1 VQFARGVVG
10 GRDMA
15 TSASFEVALL
25 GCGKMGCGFVRRL
38 RDEGVGVAV
47 WNRTYSVAA
56 ALATEPGDAP
66 CTAFTSI
73 PEALSAVREGGLVI
87 LMLSTI
93 AVVRETFGLDEG
105 GATPEAAA
113 NKAALRGKVLCNLVS
128 GNPDEGRTVRDATA
142 STVAAYIDG
151 AYSGSPAKARAG
163 GGQCFVS
170 SDADGG
176 AIVREWDRVLS
187 RLGTVTFSGPVGASR
202 ALDYAVVDL
211 YFVNF
216 LSFLSNAAMLEAEGV
231 DIALYAREAGVRLQ
245 QVRHFRLA
253 SACKCSPR
261 RHLPNAPQ
269 VPDFLLASAGRMSS
283 RAEADYLRNPG
294 ATLRTWR
301 NFWGSRL
308 PYFAAHGLPAQLP
321 QLACN
326 LLDEAAGLPAEPL
339 PSAVVGA
346 SPSSWPSAVAPEGP
360 HSAADLTRLQE
371 VVRYGT
377 KRAREGAEI
386 DLHEISMRSPLEG
399 AELDLH

>member
-1 VQFARGVVG
+1 
-10 GRDMA
+10 
-15 TSASFEVALL
+15 
-25 GCGKMGCGFVRRL
+25 
-38 RDEGVGVAV
+38 
-47 WNRTYSVAA
+47 
-56 ALATEPGDAP
+56 
-66 CTAFTSI
+66 
-73 PEALSAVREGGLVI
+73 
-87 LMLSTI
+87 MLSTI
-93 AVVRETFGLDEG
+93 AVVRETFGLDED

-231 DIALYAREAGVRLQ
+231 DTALYAREAGVRLQ
-245 QVRHFRLA
+245 
-253 SACKCSPR
+253 
-261 RHLPNAPQ
+261 Q

-346 SPSSWPSAVAPEGP
+346 SPSSWPSAVAIEGP

-377 KRAREGAEI
+377 KRAREGAE
-386 DLHEISMRSPLEG
+386 LH
-399 AELDLH
+399 LH

>member
-1 VQFARGVVG
+1 
-10 GRDMA
+10 MEKN
-15 TSASFEVALL
+15 FEVALL

-38 RDEGVGVAV
+38 REEGVGVAV

-56 ALATEPGDAP
+56 ALASEPGDAP
-66 CTAFTSI
+66 CTAFATI

-93 AVVRETFGLDEG
+93 AVVRETFGLDEDD
-105 GATPEAAA
+105 ATPEAAA
-113 NKAALRGKVLCNLVS
+113 NKAELRGKVLCNLVS
-128 GNPDEGRTVRDATA
+128 GNPDEGRKVRDATA

-170 SDADGG
+170 SDDGG

-231 DIALYAREAGVRLQ
+231 DTALYAREAGVRLQ
-245 QVRHFRLA
+245 
-253 SACKCSPR
+253 
-261 RHLPNAPQ
+261 Q

-283 RAEADYLRNPG
+283 RAEADYMRNPG

-326 LLDEAAGLPAEPL
+326 LLDEAAGLPDEAL

-377 KRAREGAEI
+377 KRAREGAE
-386 DLHEISMRSPLEG
+386 
-399 AELDLH
+399 LDLAAQAAMCAHTS